1 MEKLLKKNIYHLVPF
16 RPLSAEINNQSGPKM
31 ISRSRNDR
39 KEIEYNWL
47 STFFPQHP
55 FCRMSFFLNN
65 IMIGSTRM
73 SI

>member
-39 KEIEYNWL
+39 KEIEYN
-47 STFFPQHP
+47 
-55 FCRMSFFLNN
+55 
-65 IMIGSTRM
+65 
-73 SI
+73 